1 MSTFSL
7 TKGSAAA
14 LGMLTIQAGSE
25 TLLLTQPARELRAE
39 LSIEPFTGDSGD
51 QLLAVLF
58 MREQRHSMTLQRND
72 GANVQHLADWIEAVA
87 NGTLDTAQAI
97 PQRQP
102 VLLPCCRC
110 EGVAIA
116 YRYLAP
122 APGLRN
128 LHGVKCRHRDCQ
140 SLEGAAT
147 AAAAAD
153 AWNAIQREELAEA
166 AEPAPAQ
173 DERDA
178 FYAGLYKKSAPMW
191 HRLHELAVSK
201 GYDHVQFAIECA
213 PVYRCDCM
221 GARKVAI
228 DMAGNTI
235 PCECVAAANETEPAP
250 AQGETEPVYQFQWRE
265 IGEGDWM
272 ACSNS
277 WFRFCEASPEL
288 DTRVVEVDR
297 PAQTEQQPAYV
308 ECRECTDCGHVGIN
322 DAHQTD
328 ATCAMCDW
336 SGPSPV
342 EDQCPDCGKENVM
355 GAACPKCSGRYRILA
370 ETHVAAPIAQT
381 APDGWQLVPME
392 PTQAM
397 REAFHAATERY
408 EDGYG
413 ESPDSQWHA
422 MLRAALATSP
432 AA

>member
-1 MSTFSL
+1 MNDTLKVAGRIGAELGAAKAELQREMERHRKTWRQLDSL
-7 TKGSAAA
+7 RDVAREALAVIERLRPEGNGMGTIVRLKAA
-14 LGMLTIQAGSE
+14 LSE
-25 TLLLTQPARELRAE
+25 QP
-39 LSIEPFTGDSGD
+39 EPTDTFT
-51 QLLAVLF
+51 AVD
-58 MREQRHSMTLQRND
+58 M
-72 GANVQHLADWIEAVA
+72 
-87 NGTLDTAQAI
+87 
-97 PQRQP
+97 
-102 VLLPCCRC
+102 
-110 EGVAIA
+110 
-116 YRYLAP
+116 
-122 APGLRN
+122 
-128 LHGVKCRHRDCQ
+128 
-140 SLEGAAT
+140 AT
-147 AAAAAD
+147 AAAQGFRDGQAAVEQ
-153 AWNAIQREELAEA
+153 AV
-166 AEPAPAQ
+166 AQ

-235 PCECVAAANETEPAP
+235 PCECVAADNETEPAP

-322 DAHQTD
+322 DAHPTD

-342 EDQCPDCGKENVM
+342 EDQCPDCGKENAM

-381 APDGWQLVPME
+381 APQPEQSGLV
-392 PTQAM
+392 
-397 REAFHAATERY
+397 EALGAFVSLA
-408 EDGYG
+408 EDRLHELGAL
-413 ESPDSQWHA
+413 SPEMA
-422 MLRAALATSP
+422 ECLANGRAALSAQGESHE
-432 AA
+432 